1 MVIKI
6 LLLVVFFAG
15 MVAVGISARRH
26 AVSVSGFVLGGRSVG
41 PWLTAFAYGTSY
53 FSAVV
58 FVGYAGQFGWKY
70 GLASTW
76 IGLGN
81 AAIGSLLAW
90 VGVEIMAQ
98 SVAAFAGCHAR
109 QAGLPVE
116 LGFLLGTRRYQ
127 CNVESFALGS
137 ELRIVATRSLQDESG
152 MGVFECHLDGPGIH
166 AEARLNVF
174 RPPEVA
180 RYLEET
186 RS

>member
-1 MVIKI
+1 MSNWPIAQLLPHAGDMI
-6 LLLVVFFAG
+6 LLD
-15 MVAVGISARRH
+15 AVESFDAD
-26 AVSVSGFVLGGRSVG
+26 SVTTRLRVR
-41 PWLTAFAYGTSY
+41 P
-53 FSAVV
+53 
-58 FVGYAGQFGWKY
+58 
-70 GLASTW
+70 GLLSQAD
-76 IGLGN
+76 
-81 AAIGSLLAW
+81 GSLPAW